1 MNRKERMKI
10 LERIAQSAGTTGTGT
25 SGSSAPSAN
34 QPLPVPVQKSPAA
47 SSVFPSL
54 GIGWD
59 QSRVV
64 YANNIVAMLDRAVAA
79 GTNQKYNFKSLWD
92 NRFPAGAASEFGPP
106 VSDILGLFGMVFRQ
120 ILNNASPFR
129 QALTAGE
136 MNQRLNA
143 VLSDPRAAQLERSN
157 VQGVTLEKF
166 RDSLTKMLPIS
177 ATR

>member
-25 SGSSAPSAN
+25 SGPSAPTAKQS
-34 QPLPVPVQKSPAA
+34 PPVPVQKSPAA

-54 GIGWD
+54 GVGWG

-64 YANNIVAMLDRAVAA
+64 YANNIVSMLDRAVSA
-79 GTNQKYNFKSLWD
+79 GTNQKYNFKYLWD
-92 NRFPAGAASEFGPP
+92 NKFPAGVQSEFGPP
-106 VSDILGLFGMVFRQ
+106 VSDIMALFAVVFRQ
-120 ILNNASPFR
+120 ILNNSLPFR
-129 QALTAGE
+129 IALTSGE

-143 VLSDPRAAQLERSN
+143 VLADPRVAQLERLN

-166 RDSLTKMLPIS
+166 RDSLTKMLPIN
-177 ATR
+177 AVK